1 MKRLYRSRKDR
12 ILGGV
17 CGGLGEHIDV
27 DPTIIRVVWAVVTL
41 LTIGTGLLAYIIAWI
56 LIPEEPVDAEYPAG
70 GEKGSV

>member
-17 CGGLGEHIDV
+17 CGGLGDHIDV

-56 LIPEEPVDAEYPAG
+56 LIPEEPVEADQPAG
-70 GEKGSV
+70 GEQGAG